1 MSKMCC
7 RMSYALGLAEKYQ
20 TDLVELHFLIHR
32 NKSITDSTS
41 SCPLSV
47 KLYST
52 LGGVSLYDFLSSTPL
67 PSSSLSLAA
76 KVLLLKPFK
85 VFLNLIYLT
94 GLVLQHRGIRI
105 SSVPFFVINFL
116 NLAVSFIS
124 ISASYPLKSHSCCC
138 CSCCSS

>member
-52 LGGVSLYDFLSSTPL
+52 LGGVSLYDFLSNTPIL
-67 PSSSLSLAA
+67 CSSLSLAA
-76 KVLLLKPFK
+76 KVLLLNPFK
-85 VFLNLIYLT
+85 VCLNLIYLT
-94 GLVLQHRGIRI
+94 GFVVQHKGIRI
-105 SSVPFFVINFL
+105 SSVPFLVISL
-116 NLAVSFIS
+116 LSLAVSFIS
-124 ISASYPLKSHSCCC
+124 ISAS
-138 CSCCSS
+138 